1 MNKTVKVI
9 LIVVGVL
16 FGLYVLTY
24 IGLIVLWFFGNHGRV
39 V

>member
-1 MNKTVKVI
+1 MSKTVKVI
-9 LIVVGVL
+9 LIVVGIL

-24 IGLIVLWFFGNHGRV
+24 IGLIILWFLGSNGRV